1 MCLHVTSGVPVWGPE
16 TRTSLSVALSWSLRV
31 LPLLVAGAGRF
42 CPVTV
47 RVGGGRNRM
56 RRERVR
62 GEGLSEAARL
72 FHLVISPPQWIHRR
86 VDRTDLESDGE
97 TTRRISFDLTIPS
110 EWAIESA
117 GGVVAPLMMLSKRP
131 LRRLD
136 VIGPSGGSLPLLS
149 KADNGALAEAMIMAA
164 LRSTY
169 GAGFA
174 PDVQEAIHEAVFEDD
189 PDKAASR
196 AADLRSALPPAPSD
210 RVLDQEVVLGLLE
223 DLITNFMF
231 AVLLPSESIAVR
243 TIVKVVCTEDID
255 RDRDL
260 STIRVDR
267 FNPFARENRSVTV
280 PLYVAESAASV
291 HYEFRAPSGVVIS
304 DVVLRDDDANQIE
317 SDSPSITSGF
327 TAHLTGLEARPP
339 SGDRVAVTI
348 YLDPVRDG
356 LVRQT
361 AWATSLVTLLFL
373 CAWLLDER
381 ILKLMYQNQQGLLA
395 TATLAVPALFLS
407 LQARRP
413 EHVAVARALL
423 PPRAANYVSAM
434 LLYIAAL
441 AVLVTPSGGES
452 VTRWIVGLATTQ
464 ALVAV
469 YSLWFYWSLSG

>member
-1 MCLHVTSGVPVWGPE
+1 
-16 TRTSLSVALSWSLRV
+16 
-31 LPLLVAGAGRF
+31 
-42 CPVTV
+42 V
-47 RVGGGRNRM
+47 RRDR
-56 RRERVR
+56 
-62 GEGLSEAARL
+62 LSEAARL
-72 FHLVISPPQWIHRR
+72 FHLVISQPHWIHRR

-110 EWAIESA
+110 KWAIERG

-136 VIGPSGGSLPLLS
+136 VTGPSGGSLPLLS

-164 LRSTY
+164 LSSIH
-169 GAGFA
+169 GAGLA
-174 PDVQEAIHEAVFEDD
+174 QDVQLAIHQAVFEDD
-189 PDKAASR
+189 PDEAASR
-196 AADLRSALPPAPSD
+196 ADALRSVLPLAPSG

-231 AVLLPSESIAVR
+231 AVLLPRESIAVR
-243 TIVKVVCTEDID
+243 TMVKVVCTEDID
-255 RDRDL
+255 RDRDP
-260 STIRVDR
+260 STAKVDR
-267 FNPFARENRSVTV
+267 FNPFAREARSVSV

-304 DVVLRDDDANQIE
+304 DVVLRDDDDNQIE
-317 SDSPSITSGF
+317 SDAPSITNGF
-327 TAHLTGLEARPP
+327 TAHLTGLEAHPP

-361 AWATSLVTLLFL
+361 AWATTLVALLFG
-373 CAWLLDER
+373 CAWLLDAR

-395 TATLAVPALFLS
+395 TASLAVPALFLS

-423 PPRAANYVSAM
+423 PPRAANYASAM

-441 AVLVTPSGGES
+441 AVLVTPSGGQS
-452 VTRWIVGLATTQ
+452 VTRWIGGLAITQ
-464 ALVAV
+464 ALVAM
-469 YSLWFYWSLSG
+469 YSLWFYRSLSE